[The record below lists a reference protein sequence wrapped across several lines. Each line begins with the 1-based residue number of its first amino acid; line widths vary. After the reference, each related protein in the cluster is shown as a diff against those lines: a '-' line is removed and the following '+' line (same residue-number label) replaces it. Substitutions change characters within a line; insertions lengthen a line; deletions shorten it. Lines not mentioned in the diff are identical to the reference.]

1 MGPIL
6 AIVNNLSGQCAE
18 NCEGVQMDDTR
29 PDMTV
34 AYVDGLASGLVI
46 QFGTGDWQDG
56 TVRGPAISEEA
67 FDLLEPSIQRVVPE
81 WVDGSRY
88 GVTPMSPSSLAS
100 LVEAF
105 RALEHPDSEAINMVA
120 QIRAWLS
127 DMAARNE
134 TVTIFGI

>member
-1 MGPIL
+1 MV
-6 AIVNNLSGQCAE
+6 VNNLSGQRGKI
-18 NCEGVQMDDTR
+18 NRDVQMDDTR

-56 TVRGPAISEEA
+56 TVRGPAISEDA

-81 WVDGSRY
+81 WVEGSRY

-105 RALEHPDSEAINMVA
+105 RALEHSDSEAIDMAA
-120 QIRAWLS
+120 QIRTWLS